1 MPEAEESSV
10 PPPTPSAETLKVLMP
25 SPIGP
30 LGIEVTGWI
39 LDRLVIAPVEPE
51 AATFIPL
58 HDVDGSDFL
67 DEVFGRLSEYFAGA
81 RRQLDLE
88 YQLDPPEG
96 QDNFVQRVLAETAR
110 IPYGKVWSYARL
122 AEAAGRPH
130 AEREVRAILLEN
142 SLPIVIPCHRVVFS
156 RTSPGDYVGGAER
169 KRWLLELEQGGAELE
184 D

>member
-1 MPEAEESSV
+1 M
-10 PPPTPSAETLKVLMP
+10 KVLMP

-30 LGIEVTGWI
+30 LGIEVTGW
-39 LDRLVIAPVEPE
+39 LLNRLIIAPAEP
-51 AATFIPL
+51 AAFTPL

-88 YQLDPPEG
+88 YELAPPAEPQEG
-96 QDNFVQRVLAETAR
+96 QDAEDGFVRRVLAETCR
-110 IPYGKVWSYARL
+110 IPYGKMWTFARL

-130 AEREVRAILLEN
+130 AEREVMAILLEN
-142 SLPIVIPCHRVVFS
+142 TLPIVIPCHRVVYS
-156 RTSPGDYVGGAER
+156 RTSLGDYVGGAER
-169 KRWLLELEQGGAELE
+169 KRWLLELERGGAELE

>member
-1 MPEAEESSV
+1 
-10 PPPTPSAETLKVLMP
+10 MP

-30 LGIEVTGWI
+30 LGIEVTGWT
-39 LDRLVIAPVEPE
+39 LERLVIAPAEPE

-81 RRQLDLE
+81 RRQLDLDYE
-88 YQLDPPEG
+88 LATSDTPEE
-96 QDNFVQRVLAETAR
+96 QDGFVQRVLAETAR
-110 IPYGKVWSYARL
+110 IPYGKMWTYARL
-122 AEAAGRPH
+122 AEAAGRPQ

-142 SLPIVIPCHRVVFS
+142 ALPILIPCHRVVYS
-156 RTSPGDYVGGAER
+156 RTSLGDYVGGAER